1 MFART
6 TGAALPTLFA
16 LALGASCVHA
26 PRSTE
31 RAGLGGRDVSLRYE
45 GTCAHLACC
54 STYAVPLAG
63 ATLGA
68 FQCGGDAFA
77 CGVNSG
83 WFAPGFTCDPFVAG
97 RYRQPGDAPFLGCND
112 NERWLSLPGLSHVEC
127 GKRYMV
133 CHRGVR
139 VSAVARDRSAS
150 NDSGR
155 FHYEAS
161 LGLLQA
167 IGAEPDARETFVSI
181 YEFEDVESMAS
192 DAQCVGTGP

>member
-1 MFART
+1 MLGSTRIAPFA
-6 TGAALPTLFA
+6 LYA

-26 PRSTE
+26 PRSGE
-31 RAGLGGRDVSLRYE
+31 RASLGGRDVSLRYE
-45 GTCAHLACC
+45 GTCAQLSCC
-54 STYAVPLAG
+54 STYSVPLSEP
-63 ATLGA
+63 TPGA
-68 FQCGGDAFA
+68 FFCGGSEHA
-77 CGVNSG
+77 CRVNSG
-83 WFAPGFTCDPFVAG
+83 WFAPGFTCDPFVPG

-139 VSAVARDRSAS
+139 VGAVARDRSAS
-150 NDSGR
+150 NESGR

-167 IGAEPDARETFVSI
+167 IGADPEARETFVSI
-181 YEFEDVESMAS
+181 YAFDDVESMAE
-192 DAQCVGTGP
+192 DPQCVGTRP